1 MLTCSTRIFG
11 PFEGDQ
17 PLNAVN
23 MTENF
28 DAAYELVEVRT
39 RYSDKPIFRNGKKPL
54 GTLEAVKAEA
64 RDVLTKAFGEDG
76 ARKRERLLQLQ
87 QEVLSEWD
95 EGGTSRRGFMN
106 FLDSLRA

>member
-1 MLTCSTRIFG
+1 MPTSCTRIFW
-11 PFEGDQ
+11 PFEADQ

-28 DAAYELVEVRT
+28 DAAYELIEVRT
-39 RYSDKPIFRNGKKPL
+39 GDGEKPAFRNGKKPA
-54 GTLEAVKAEA
+54 GTIEAVKAEA

-76 ARKRERLLQLQ
+76 ARKRERFLRLQ

-95 EGGTSRRGFMN
+95 EDGASKRDFMA